1 MFLIDIEMNDLL
13 PEVVEDTRIQE
24 PPNIDLD
31 SGDNVE
37 PIEEEAEP
45 IEEIPEPI
53 KKEPI
58 PTEDIFKD
66 APPPIIAKP
75 KKKRTM
81 TPAML
86 EKLAISRAKGNETRR
101 KNKEARMKGEMPT
114 PTEKKKI
121 VKEQEEEKKR
131 PVVNNIVNETK
142 NITNNITNEDIEKIV
157 QQSTKKTLE
166 EYDTVRKERKA
177 KKKIVK
183 EKEIQQE
190 QVKKKIL
197 QAQGFKYGDEN
208 FYGGCF

>member
-1 MFLIDIEMNDLL
+1 MNDLL

-37 PIEEEAEP
+37 PIEEDTEGAEP

>member
-1 MFLIDIEMNDLL
+1 MNDLL
-13 PEVVEDTRIQE
+13 PEVVEDTRMQE
-24 PPNIDLD
+24 PPDIDLD

-86 EKLAISRAKGNETRR
+86 EKLAISREKGNETRR

-142 NITNNITNEDIEKIV
+142 NITNNITHEDIEKIV
-157 QQSTKKTLE
+157 QQSTKKTLD
-166 EYDTVRKERKA
+166 EYDTVRKQRKA
-177 KKKIVK
+177 AKKIVK
-183 EKEIQQE
+183 HKEIEQE
-190 QVKKKIL
+190 KVKKTIL
-197 QAQGFKYGDEN
+197 AAQGYKFGDPN
-208 FYGGCF
+208 FYSGCFG